1 MGFNGIFN
9 GCIANQSS
17 YNVQHPCCLIFLMEH
32 GDLSIIKHENLK
44 LIHDDWLIVGVSLP
58 FECSGW
64 SQSMNWDWPWLKWER
79 HWNIMGYNGISMA
92 APLGSAQLVELVVTN
107 GLGWFEAILRWVIN
121 QQISAAPH
129 WMTLTHGSTGVL
141 WGVHPWRRRHL
152 GSTWLVVKSADS
164 FWVNP
169 IVGLDR
175 RTHYWYLILS
185 TWYTFLIFFGRE
197 ASSFLNVWGFCW
209 RFLWFLVGEIRFC
222 DGCDG

>member
-1 MGFNGIFN
+1 MGVIWVCLKMGYTPNYSHLVGIMISKTIGCRGTLFSDKPIYSCLYFFN

-92 APLGSAQLVELVVTN
+92 APLGNAQLVELVVT
-107 GLGWFEAILRWVIN
+107 V
-121 QQISAAPH
+121 
-129 WMTLTHGSTGVL
+129 
-141 WGVHPWRRRHL
+141 
-152 GSTWLVVKSADS
+152 
-164 FWVNP
+164 
-169 IVGLDR
+169 
-175 RTHYWYLILS
+175 
-185 TWYTFLIFFGRE
+185 
-197 ASSFLNVWGFCW
+197 
-209 RFLWFLVGEIRFC
+209 
-222 DGCDG
+222 